1 MDAQM
6 QKSRTVYARGLN
18 NFCGGQRGR
27 YLWGALPT
35 NGRDCMSLPW
45 SVVETE
51 RGTGTTVGVQTN
63 ASACVVELSCNPP
76 KSSATN
82 SWAHTHTHTFTRAYI
97 RTDHLNC
104 TEITSG
110 LVRRS
115 HTRLAGLCF
124 AFPSVVGGR
133 TRTPTGH
140 KYLRFSVLL
149 LLLLLRCAHVRL
161 L

>member
-27 YLWGALPT
+27 YLWGALPA

-82 SWAHTHTHTFTRAYI
+82 SWAHTHTHIYACVHPHGPSQLYGNNF
-97 RTDHLNC
+97 RTGAPVAH
-104 TEITSG
+104 SP
-110 LVRRS
+110 RRS
-115 HTRLAGLCF
+115 LF
-124 AFPSVVGGR
+124 
-133 TRTPTGH
+133 
-140 KYLRFSVLL
+140 RFSKCC
-149 LLLLLRCAHVRL
+149 RWAHSDADRP
-161 L
+161 